1 MSIGGGRFRLI
12 MVFFFFSLSLPL
24 VAKRYFMLM
33 LLQNETRIWITETD
47 GNSMALQRRS
57 RRMIQQRQHDI
68 QHNKT
73 SAVYPWLKVVC
84 IKQ

>member
-1 MSIGGGRFRLI
+1 MFIMSIGGGRFRLI
-12 MVFFFFSLSLPL
+12 MVFFFFSLSFN
-24 VAKRYFMLM
+24 RYYMLM
-33 LLQNETRIWITETD
+33 LLQNETRIWIMETD

-84 IKQ
+84 IK

>member
-1 MSIGGGRFRLI
+1 MFIMSIGGGRFRLI
-12 MVFFFFSLSLPL
+12 MVFFFFSLSFN
-24 VAKRYFMLM
+24 RYYMLM
-33 LLQNETRIWITETD
+33 LLQNETRIWIMETD

>member
-1 MSIGGGRFRLI
+1 MFIMSIGGGRFRLI
-12 MVFFFFSLSLPL
+12 MVFFFFSLSFN
-24 VAKRYFMLM
+24 RYYMLM
-33 LLQNETRIWITETD
+33 LLQNETRIWIMETD

-68 QHNKT
+68 QYNNT
-73 SAVYPWLKVVC
+73 SAVYES

>member
-1 MSIGGGRFRLI
+1 MFIMSIGGGRFRLI
-12 MVFFFFSLSLPL
+12 MVFFFFSLSFN
-24 VAKRYFMLM
+24 RYYMLM